1 MQNYYTAREDKS
13 GDYVTSNHTRYSVS
27 EINPARVHIP
37 AGREGDM
44 VLLDSIEEF
53 LTSMG
58 LVHLDDHTFPEPEPL
73 DLESV
78 KASLRPER
86 NRLLTSS
93 DWTQLN
99 DSPLSEDKLAAWSVY
114 RQDLRDL
121 TDEID
126 ENGEVEFPVA
136 P

>member
-1 MQNYYTAREDKS
+1 MKYAL
-13 GDYVTSNHTRYSVS
+13 
-27 EINPARVHIP
+27 INPKGLILRTSEEAFKFTP
-37 AGREGDM
+37 EGREVAELTDEQALEVEASVEG
-44 VLLDSIEEF
+44 LF
-53 LTSMG
+53 LVEGELISFKAKLWMER
-58 LVHLDDHTFPEPEPL
+58 PEA
-73 DLESV
+73 V

-86 NRLLTSS
+86 DRLLSAS

-99 DSPLSEDKLAAWSVY
+99 DTALPEDHIAAWSAY

>member
-1 MQNYYTAREDKS
+1 MKYAL
-13 GDYVTSNHTRYSVS
+13 
-27 EINPARVHIP
+27 INPTGRILRTSEEAFRFTP
-37 AGREGDM
+37 EGREVTELTDEQALEVEASVEG
-44 VLLDSIEEF
+44 LF
-53 LTSMG
+53 LVEGELISLKAKRWMEQ
-58 LVHLDDHTFPEPEPL
+58 PEA
-73 DLESV
+73 V

-86 NRLLTSS
+86 DRLLAAS

-99 DSPLSEDKLAAWSVY
+99 DTTLPEDILAAWSVY

-126 ENGEVEFPVA
+126 ENGEVDFPEK

>member
-1 MQNYYTAREDKS
+1 MKYAL
-13 GDYVTSNHTRYSVS
+13 
-27 EINPARVHIP
+27 INPR
-37 AGREGDM
+37 GRILRTSAEAFKFTPEESEVAVLTDEQALEVEASVEG
-44 VLLDSIEEF
+44 LF
-53 LTSMG
+53 LVEGELISLKAKRWMEQ
-58 LVHLDDHTFPEPEPL
+58 PEA
-73 DLESV
+73 V

-86 NRLLTSS
+86 DRLLAAS

-99 DSPLSEDKLAAWSVY
+99 DTTLPEDILAAWSVY

-126 ENGEVEFPVA
+126 ENGEVDFPEK

>member
-1 MQNYYTAREDKS
+1 MLLYVGMPSFPQANVASGKPTPTPEQVARIQAIYADDITLFES
-13 GDYVTSNHTRYSVS
+13 IAEAGQTW
-27 EINPARVHIP
+27 IAPPAP
-37 AGREGDM
+37 
-44 VLLDSIEEF
+44 
-53 LTSMG
+53 T
-58 LVHLDDHTFPEPEPL
+58 EPL
-73 DLESV
+73 DLEAV

-86 NRLLTSS
+86 DLLLSAS

-99 DSPLSEDKLAAWSVY
+99 DSPLSEDKLAAWAAY

-126 ENGEVEFPVA
+126 ENGEVEFPEK

>member
-1 MQNYYTAREDKS
+1 MKYALISPLGRILRTSATAFKFTPEGRE
-13 GDYVTSNHTRYSVS
+13 VS
-27 EINPARVHIP
+27 EITDEQAEQLETSVEIFFLI
-37 AGREGDM
+37 EGK
-44 VLLDSIEEF
+44 
-53 LTSMG
+53 
-58 LVHLDDHTFPEPEPL
+58 LVSLAAKRWAEDPDG
-73 DLESV
+73 V

-86 NRLLTSS
+86 DRLLAAS

-99 DSPLSEDKLAAWSVY
+99 DTTLPEDHIAAWAAY

-126 ENGEVEFPVA
+126 ENGEVDFPEK

>member
-1 MQNYYTAREDKS
+1 MKDAL
-13 GDYVTSNHTRYSVS
+13 
-27 EINPARVHIP
+27 INPR
-37 AGREGDM
+37 GRILRTSAEAFKFTPEGCEVTELTDEQALE
-44 VLLDSIEEF
+44 VEASVGGLF
-53 LTSMG
+53 LVEGELISFKANRWMEQ
-58 LVHLDDHTFPEPEPL
+58 PEA
-73 DLESV
+73 V

-86 NRLLTSS
+86 DRLLAAS

-99 DSPLSEDKLAAWSVY
+99 DTTLPEDILAAWSVY

-126 ENGEVEFPVA
+126 ENGEVDFPEK

>member
-1 MQNYYTAREDKS
+1 MKYALTNTNGRVLQ
-13 GDYVTSNHTRYSVS
+13 VS
-27 EINPARVHIP
+27 EEEMEFIP
-37 AGREGDM
+37 EGYKSVELTDEQAI
-44 VLLDSIEEF
+44 VGDSIA
-53 LTSMG
+53 G
-58 LVHLDDHTFPEPEPL
+58 LFIVDGAVVSSKVKQWMENPEA
-73 DLESV
+73 V

-86 NRLLTSS
+86 NRLLSAS

-99 DSPLSEDKLAAWSVY
+99 DTTLPEETLAAWAAY

-126 ENGEVEFPVA
+126 ENGEVDFPEK